1 MPKANL
7 FFDKQIQQ
15 GTFEYTLNY
24 LIDSE
29 LDLSIFDGRFRK
41 DETGAPAMIHVLCYD
56 EN

>member
-1 MPKANL
+1 MAKANL

-29 LDLSIFDGRFRK
+29 FDLSIFDGRFRN
-41 DETGAPAMIHVLCYD
+41 DETGAPAYDPRIVL
-56 EN
+56 